1 MMDNIVLLAQSF
13 ESYGMVE
20 IPPAF
25 IIGYLALIVVLI
37 ASWWKVFS
45 KAGKAGWLAI
55 IPIVN
60 FFVLLDIA
68 GKPWW
73 WFIGLFIPIVN
84 IIVLILIWH
93 GLSENFGKEA
103 LFTLGLLFLNPIFM
117 LILAFG
123 DAEYMGGRKAKGY

>member
-13 ESYGMVE
+13 ESYGSFE
-20 IPPAF
+20 ISPIF
-25 IIGYLALIVVLI
+25 IIGYVALIVVLLAAMWTI
-37 ASWWKVFS
+37 FS

-60 FFVLLDIA
+60 FFVMLDIA

-73 WFIGLFIPIVN
+73 WVIGLFIPIVN
-84 IIVLILIWH
+84 FVVIVLLWH
-93 GLSENFGKEA
+93 GISTNFGKGTG
-103 LFTLGLLFLNPIFM
+103 FTLGLIFLSPIFL

-123 DAEYMGGRKAKGY
+123 DAEYMGGKAKAY